1 MGFSFDGSL
10 VAIVTPMTAAGD
22 VDLPAWERLVHWHA
36 IAGTGGLVVGGT
48 TGESATLTETEVETL
63 VRSARA
69 LFPADRPIIAGSGTN
84 STATSIARGAR
95 FAAAGAD
102 ALLAV
107 TPYYNKPTQEGL
119 IAHYTAIGEAS
130 PVPVILYNVPGRTA
144 VDLKPATVAALAGRR
159 NLVAIKESTMSV
171 ERIAEL
177 VRLVAGRMVVL
188 AGDDPVAAGA
198 LLAGARGVIS
208 VTANVA
214 PRRMRTMVAAA
225 LSGDARAAHA
235 IDATL
240 APLHEAL
247 FVEPNPIPS
256 KWALQQMG
264 LIGPGI
270 RLPLTPLSAEAQAS
284 VSAALLAAA
293 LDDAE

>member
-36 IAGTGGLVVGGT
+36 TAGTRGLVVGGT

-63 VRSARA
+63 VHSARA
-69 LFPADRPIIAGSGTN
+69 LFPADRPIVAGSGTN
-84 STATSIARGAR
+84 STAATIARGAR

-119 IAHYTAIGEAS
+119 IAHYSAVGEAS

-159 NLVAIKESTMSV
+159 NLIAIKESTMSV

-188 AGDDPVAAGA
+188 AGDDPVAADA

-214 PRRMRTMVAAA
+214 PRRMRKMVAAA
-225 LSGDARAAHA
+225 LSGAASAAHA
-235 IDATL
+235 INATL
-240 APLHEAL
+240 APLHESL
-247 FVEPNPIPS
+247 FIEPNPIPS

-270 RLPLTPLSAEAQAS
+270 RLPLTPLSADAQAS
-284 VSAALLAAA
+284 VSAALRAAA